1 MTTATEW
8 AAERTFVEHEHRE
21 LVPGIN
27 RIHEVACSVGT
38 IPATDLSRA
47 LRDVMAWVDDVL
59 QPHAAWEEQWLYP
72 ELDQRAG
79 TPWATRLMQFEHGQ
93 IRDMT
98 SRLDEDHTR
107 LFEFG
112 HLGGEVSSIRCHL
125 FGLEALLRAHVERE
139 ERFLVPLLDE
149 PYPVASPG

>member
-8 AAERTFVEHEHRE
+8 TAERTFVEHEHRE
-21 LVPGIN
+21 LIPGIN

-38 IPATDLSRA
+38 IPATELSRA
-47 LRDVMAWVDDVL
+47 LRDVMAWVDGVL

-79 TPWATRLMQFEHGQ
+79 TPWATRLMQFEHDQ

-98 SRLDEDHTR
+98 SRLDADHTR

-112 HLGGEVSSIRCHL
+112 HLGGEVSAICCHL

-149 PYPVASPG
+149 PYPVAVRG